1 MVRNRAVTAVKCRIE
16 AGDLGQLWK
25 PCADGADRREIV
37 GLVERRKGDVAFELG
52 KHDVVDEHR
61 PVVVRATVDDAM
73 ADRGGFEVLG
83 LTQPAGRRLHRGRN
97 VRNLF
102 RFE

>member
-1 MVRNRAVTAVKCRIE
+1 MTAVKCRVE
-16 AGDLGQLWK
+16 AGDLGQRWK
-25 PCADGADRREIV
+25 SCADGTDRREIV
-37 GLVERRKGDVAFELG
+37 GLVERRKGDVAFEFG

-61 PVVVRATVDDAM
+61 PVVARATVDDTM

-97 VRNLF
+97 VRNLS